1 MKKKLLSLVLA
12 GAMVAS
18 TSVSAFATDTK
29 VYEIGESGQ
38 THKVEMKGTVEDQ
51 AGNIPSGTITVTV
64 PTAVSFTID
73 QDGNVDA
80 GTIGIVNRNSERE
93 KVKVVVKEFNDS
105 NSTGGIVLVKEDQ
118 LEGQENEENKVHA
131 SLKLHGETT
140 SVQLVSSKTTSPTGL
155 IDEKG
160 LQIQSN
166 VDTSLG
172 EAWDGNDLT
181 LRLTGKTK
189 EDYDAPAAGKSIKNN
204 FSLLL
209 KIQKV
214 N

>member
-18 TSVSAFATDTK
+18 TSVSAFADEITVDTNGK
-29 VYEIGESGQ
+29 N
-38 THKVEMKGTVEDQ
+38 HKVEMRGIVED
-51 AGNIPSGTITVTV
+51 ADGNIPSGTITVTV

-73 QDGNVDA
+73 EDGNVNA

-105 NSTGGIVLVKEDQ
+105 NSTEGIVLVKEDQ
-118 LEGQENEENKVHA
+118 LATQENGENKVHA

-140 SVQLVSSKTTSPTGL
+140 SVQLVSSKATSQTGL
-155 IDEKG
+155 LDANG
-160 LQIQSN
+160 SPIQSSA
-166 VDTSLG
+166 DTSLG

-181 LRLTGKTK
+181 LRLTGRTK
-189 EDYDAPAAGKSIKNN
+189 DNYEAPEAGKSIKNN

>member
-38 THKVEMKGTVEDQ
+38 EHKVEMKGTVEDQ
-51 AGNIPSGTITVTV
+51 DGNIPSGTITVTV

-105 NSTGGIVLVKEDQ
+105 NSAGGIVLVKEDQ
-118 LEGQENEENKVHA
+118 LEAQENGENKVHA

-140 SVQLVSSKTTSPTGL
+140 FVQLVSSKATSPTGL

-160 LQIQSN
+160 SQIQSN
-166 VDTSLG
+166 ADTSLG

-189 EDYDAPAAGKSIKNN
+189 ENYDAPAAGKSIKNN